1 MVMNLKNKIESDL
14 NLKKIPVICLAHGN
28 ELIDNSANK
37 KERISSTLK
46 KSSQLFKE
54 LSSIKTKDRAIS
66 SLKKSG
72 FDVEYIEEF
81 GGRRF
86 GAINIDNVRLIDN
99 FSYCSST

>member
-1 MVMNLKNKIESDL
+1 MAKSFLIETKIVACPTVRNPDGLAESSR
-14 NLKKIPVICLAHGN
+14 
-28 ELIDNSANK
+28 NSLL
-37 KERISSTLK
+37 SPSTLK

-54 LSSIKTKDRAIS
+54 LSSIKTKDKTIA

-86 GAINIDNVRLIDN
+86 GAVNIDNVRLIDN
-99 FSYCSST
+99 VEKKHPI